1 MNNIQSIIDQNNKEF
16 EEKCKRWTKSQREGG
31 ACACLGDC
39 QVCLFNFKAHL
50 KERDAKLLAG
60 IREMIEDICLEM
72 ENAQLS
78 YDRDIDITELPE
90 GLIAEMT
97 GLKKGYR
104 ALQSQILSLLPE
116 TSDKEIWY

>member
-1 MNNIQSIIDQNNKEF
+1 L
-16 EEKCKRWTKSQREGG
+16 C
-31 ACACLGDC
+31 
-39 QVCLFNFKAHL
+39 NFKAHL

-116 TSDKEIWY
+116 TSDKEI